1 MSVSNAPVALA
12 SASFT
17 DFPNAEIVTGGTGI
31 SVVPGGSQGNLTI
44 SVTGQLTSLANLAAT
59 GFVVFNDSTNTYTAR
74 TINSGSGISV
84 TRGDGLSGNCVI
96 AQTPATV
103 VQRVYVTGPL
113 GTPGSFPNIEFI
125 AGDGISVA
133 VADAG
138 LGAKAQVTITNT
150 HGSEGSVD
158 SVDAASTTGLLITG
172 TPGLP
177 ITESGTINIDL
188 PGSGASS
195 AVVQGDMLVG
205 NTGGSYTV
213 VGIGTTG
220 KLWTSNGTTA
230 SWLSPATSGT
240 VTSVGISSATG
251 LVVGSSPVTTS
262 GTMTVNLPGTGA
274 SSAVVQGDMLIGST
288 GGSYTT
294 VAIGTTGK
302 LWTSDGTTASWQSPA
317 TSGTVTSVG
326 VSSTTGLIVGSSP
339 VTTSGTMTVD
349 LPGSGG
355 SSAIVK
361 GDLLVGSSGGGAYTS
376 LPIGAAGKVLVVS
389 GGTPFWGG
397 VSISAGGTGMTTA
410 NAGFAALSPM
420 NAPGD
425 LIYMSGLGVPDR
437 LALGS
442 SNTFLRSTGAAPA
455 WSSLYSLVNLTT
467 GTVSNFATTQVV
479 STTAVTASSVITLT
493 ITGVTGS
500 PTIAPAV
507 YVGTII
513 GGVSFQIVPI
523 GVGGGGGKASTIS
536 VTWAVA

>member
-74 TINSGSGISV
+74 TINSGAGISV

-96 AQTPATV
+96 AQEAASV

-133 VADAG
+133 VADSG

-158 SVDAASTTGLLITG
+158 SVDAASTTGMLITG

-188 PGSGASS
+188 PGTGVDS
-195 AVVQGDMLVG
+195 AVVQGDMLIG
-205 NTGGSYTV
+205 STGGSYTV

-230 SWLSPATSGT
+230 SWQSPATSGT

-274 SSAVVQGDMLIGST
+274 SSAVVQGDMLVGNT

-326 VSSTTGLIVGSSP
+326 LSSSDAFISVAGSP
-339 VTTSGTMTVD
+339 VTTSGTLAMTINTLGIDKGGTGQITASAAFNAISPVTSVGD
-349 LPGSGG
+349 LMIGTGVNTVSRLAIGSNNTYLKSNGTTASWVALSVPTITVGTQAGILNETPVNVTCPQVTGG
-355 SSAIVK
+355 STILLSFAYSTWSAGNLTPGVE
-361 GDLLVGSSGGGAYTS
+361 LVG
-376 LPIGAAGKVLVVS
+376 
-389 GGTPFWGG
+389 
-397 VSISAGGTGMTTA
+397 ISAGSLFQIRCFNVG
-410 NAGFAALSPM
+410 
-420 NAPGD
+420 
-425 LIYMSGLGVPDR
+425 GV
-437 LALGS
+437 
-442 SNTFLRSTGAAPA
+442 NM
-455 WSSLYSLVNLTT
+455 
-467 GTVSNFATTQVV
+467 
-479 STTAVTASSVITLT
+479 ASSVDVMWTVIN
-493 ITGVTGS
+493 
-500 PTIAPAV
+500 
-507 YVGTII
+507 
-513 GGVSFQIVPI
+513 
-523 GVGGGGGKASTIS
+523 
-536 VTWAVA
+536 